1 MTGDKIVAVIAI
13 IGMLSLVVPRLVT
26 NPAHRGRL
34 LQMAGLWLL
43 IIVAITVVVVALR

>member
-1 MTGDKIVAVIAI
+1 MTGDKIVAVI
-13 IGMLSLVVPRLVT
+13 VPRLVT

>member
-13 IGMLSLVVPRLVT
+13 IGMLSLVVPRLVS

-34 LQMAGLWLL
+34 LKMAGLWVL
-43 IIVAITVVVVALR
+43 IIAAITVVVIVLG